1 MASTIKR
8 VSFFGNGNVE
18 QSIAYTSPVNGNG
31 TIITSMLEN
40 SIAQGSPIDNK
51 SCEVLIK
58 EKTTNN
64 IYPVAPQIT
73 DTVVPPPKE
82 LLLNK
87 LFLNPGDSIVCNG
100 ANSVLLKKLTK
111 QTLLAYLA
119 SYYGRS
125 AAVNGDG
132 SVLIVYGAGIA
143 LRSTDKGSTFTKVL
157 TVPSI
162 TAKPFMMFFKGFF
175 FIYTGNGF
183 VYKSADGITWTSLAT
198 NFNTLN
204 ADGVLNNFNTRG
216 GIASDA
222 SKAYVCIT
230 TVQQYPIYSTSDGIT
245 WANDLTIPSPSIPVL
260 SNGSPTG
267 NFTFAT
273 ILAMEI
279 VGDLFYL
286 ITNTSNVIGGYVLD
300 RITKALKWPINIYI
314 ADVNAKLVYARN
326 FYIVNG
332 MLIFN
337 NSGSIHYVT
346 SSGVGVTLPF
356 TSISKLWVGKNFFVF
371 YNGASTKWLIY
382 KVTDDGLD
390 VQYFATIKSVYYDN
404 RATAGAEM
412 VLGIAGAA
420 GGSYDSSN
428 NELIVNT
435 KFFTLLIPKITGNE
449 FTYTV
454 NDDLSYA
461 DGNSIT
467 MSIIEV

>member
-111 QTLLAYLA
+111 QTLLSDLA
-119 SYYGRS
+119 TYYGRS

-132 SVLIVYGAGIA
+132 SVLIVYGNGKA

-245 WANDLTIPSPSIPVL
+245 WANDLTVPSPSIPVL

-267 NFTFAT
+267 NFTF
-273 ILAMEI
+273 
-279 VGDLFYL
+279 
-286 ITNTSNVIGGYVLD
+286 
-300 RITKALKWPINIYI
+300 P
-314 ADVNAKLVYARN
+314 
-326 FYIVNG
+326 
-332 MLIFN
+332 
-337 NSGSIHYVT
+337 
-346 SSGVGVTLPF
+346 
-356 TSISKLWVGKNFFVF
+356 
-371 YNGASTKWLIY
+371 
-382 KVTDDGLD
+382 
-390 VQYFATIKSVYYDN
+390 
-404 RATAGAEM
+404 
-412 VLGIAGAA
+412 
-420 GGSYDSSN
+420 
-428 NELIVNT
+428 
-435 KFFTLLIPKITGNE
+435 
-449 FTYTV
+449 
-454 NDDLSYA
+454 
-461 DGNSIT
+461 
-467 MSIIEV
+467 